1 MKKKILLL
9 SGDPNSINSE
19 LIFKTWKKLN
29 KTTRKSVYLISNFNL
44 MKAQFKKLRYP
55 IKIIKIKN
63 LDDEI
68 KGNFLKIINVDILF
82 KNSFDVPLK
91 SRSKFVI
98 ESLNIAHQLALRK
111 EVKGI
116 INCAIDKKLL
126 MKNGFGVTEYLASK
140 CKIKNNKEVMLIKNE
155 KLAIAPITTHIN
167 VKQIVKNISAK
178 KIVNKAKTIEKW
190 YKNIFN
196 FKPKIGILGLN
207 PHNAEL
213 RNNSEEVKIVIPAIK
228 KLKMSGLRVSGPLV
242 SDTLFINNYKNFDVV
257 IGMFH
262 DQVLAPFKALF
273 KFNAINITL
282 GLEYLRVSPD
292 HGTATNMIGK
302 NKSNPESL
310 IECVNFV
317 NKFGK

>member
-1 MKKKILLL
+1 
-9 SGDPNSINSE
+9 
-19 LIFKTWKKLN
+19 
-29 KTTRKSVYLISNFNL
+29 

-55 IKIIKIKN
+55 IKIIKINN

-68 KGNFLKIINVDILF
+68 RGNFLKIINVDILF
-82 KNSFDVPLK
+82 KNSLDVPLN

-98 ESLNIAHQLALRK
+98 KSLNVAHQLALRK

-116 INCAIDKKLL
+116 VNCAIDKKLL
-126 MKNGFGVTEYLASK
+126 KKNGFGVTEYLASK
-140 CKIKNNKEVMLIKNE
+140 CKIKNNKEVMLIKNK
-155 KLAIAPITTHIN
+155 KLAVATITTHIN
-167 VKQIVKNISAK
+167 VKQISKNISAK
-178 KIVNKAKTIEKW
+178 KIVNKTKIIEKW
-190 YKNIFN
+190 YKDIFS

-213 RNNSEEVKIVIPAIK
+213 RRNSEEVKIIIPAIK
-228 KLKMSGLRVSGPLV
+228 KLKKSGIKVSGPLV
-242 SDTLFINNYKNFDVV
+242 SDTLFISNYKNFDVV

-282 GLEYLRVSPD
+282 GLKYLRVSPD

-310 IECVNFV
+310 IQCINFV

>member
-29 KTTRKSVYLISNFNL
+29 KTTREKIYLISNFSL

-55 IKIIKIKN
+55 IKIIKINN

-68 KGNFLKIINVDILF
+68 RGNFLKIINVDILF
-82 KNSFDVPLK
+82 KNSLDVPLN

-98 ESLNIAHQLALRK
+98 KSLNVAHQLALRK

-126 MKNGFGVTEYLASK
+126 KKNGFGVTEYLASK
-140 CKIKNNKEVMLIKNE
+140 CKIKNNKEVMLIKNK
-155 KLAIAPITTHIN
+155 KLAVATITTHIN
-167 VKQIVKNISAK
+167 VKQISKNISAK
-178 KIVNKAKTIEKW
+178 KIVNKTKIIEKW
-190 YKNIFN
+190 YKDNFN

-213 RNNSEEVKIVIPAIK
+213 RKNSEEVKIVIPAIK
-228 KLKMSGLRVSGPLV
+228 KLKMLGIKVSGPLV
-242 SDTLFINNYKNFDVV
+242 SDTLFISNYKNFDVV

-282 GLEYLRVSPD
+282 GLKYLRVSPD

-310 IECVNFV
+310 IQCINFV

>member
-1 MKKKILLL
+1 
-9 SGDPNSINSE
+9 
-19 LIFKTWKKLN
+19 
-29 KTTRKSVYLISNFNL
+29 

-63 LDDEI
+63 IDDEVR
-68 KGNFLKIINVDILF
+68 GNFLKIINVDILF
-82 KNSFDVPLK
+82 KNSLDVPLT

-98 ESLNIAHQLALRK
+98 KSLNVAHQLALRK

-126 MKNGFGVTEYLASK
+126 KKNGFGVTEYLASK
-140 CKIKNNKEVMLIKNE
+140 CKIKNNKEVMLIKNK
-155 KLAIAPITTHIN
+155 KLAVATITTHIN
-167 VKQIVKNISAK
+167 VKQISKNISAK
-178 KIVNKAKTIEKW
+178 KIVNKTKIIEKW
-190 YKNIFN
+190 YKDIFN

-213 RNNSEEVKIVIPAIK
+213 RKNSEEVKIVIPAIK
-228 KLKMSGLRVSGPLV
+228 KLKMLGIKVSGPLV
-242 SDTLFINNYKNFDVV
+242 SDTLFISNYKNFDVV

-262 DQVLAPFKALF
+262 DQVLTPFKALF

-282 GLEYLRVSPD
+282 GLKYLRVSPD

-310 IECVNFV
+310 IHV
-317 NKFGK
+317 

>member
-29 KTTRKSVYLISNFNL
+29 KTTRKKINLISNFSL

-55 IKIIKIKN
+55 IKIIKINN

-68 KGNFLKIINVDILF
+68 RGNFLKIINVDILF
-82 KNSFDVPLK
+82 KNSLDVPLN

-98 ESLNIAHQLALRK
+98 KSLNVAHQLALRK

-126 MKNGFGVTEYLASK
+126 KKNGFGVTEYLASK
-140 CKIKNNKEVMLIKNE
+140 CKIKNNKEVMLIKNK
-155 KLAIAPITTHIN
+155 KLAVATITTHIN
-167 VKQIVKNISAK
+167 VKQISKNISAK
-178 KIVNKAKTIEKW
+178 KIVNKAKIIEKW
-190 YKNIFN
+190 YKDIFS

-213 RNNSEEVKIVIPAIK
+213 RRNSEEVKIIIPAIK
-228 KLKMSGLRVSGPLV
+228 KLKKSGIKVSGPLV
-242 SDTLFINNYKNFDVV
+242 SDTLFISNYKNFDVV

-262 DQVLAPFKALF
+262 DQVLTPFKALF

-282 GLEYLRVSPD
+282 GLKYLRVSPD

-310 IECVNFV
+310 IQCINFV

>member
-29 KTTRKSVYLISNFNL
+29 KTTRKKIYLISNFSL

-63 LDDEI
+63 IDDEVR
-68 KGNFLKIINVDILF
+68 GNFLKIINVDILF
-82 KNSFDVPLK
+82 KNSLDVPLT

-98 ESLNIAHQLALRK
+98 KSLNVAHQLALRK

-126 MKNGFGVTEYLASK
+126 KKNGFGVTEYLATK
-140 CKIKNNKEVMLIKNE
+140 CKIKNNKEVMLIKNK

-167 VKQIVKNISAK
+167 VKQISKNISAK
-178 KIVNKAKTIEKW
+178 KIVNKAKIIEKW
-190 YKNIFN
+190 YKDIFS

-213 RNNSEEVKIVIPAIK
+213 RRNSEEVKIIIPAIK
-228 KLKMSGLRVSGPLV
+228 KLKKSGIKVSGPLV
-242 SDTLFINNYKNFDVV
+242 SDTLFISNYKNFDVV

-262 DQVLAPFKALF
+262 DQVLTPFKALF

-282 GLEYLRVSPD
+282 GLKYLRVSPD

-310 IECVNFV
+310 IQCINFV

>member
-1 MKKKILLL
+1 
-9 SGDPNSINSE
+9 
-19 LIFKTWKKLN
+19 
-29 KTTRKSVYLISNFNL
+29 

-63 LDDEI
+63 IDDEVR
-68 KGNFLKIINVDILF
+68 GNFLKIINVDILF
-82 KNSFDVPLK
+82 KNSLDVPLT

-98 ESLNIAHQLALRK
+98 KSLNVAHQLALRK

-126 MKNGFGVTEYLASK
+126 KKNGFGVTEYLATK
-140 CKIKNNKEVMLIKNE
+140 CKIKNNKEVMLIKNK

-167 VKQIVKNISAK
+167 VKQISKNISA
-178 KIVNKAKTIEKW
+178 KIVNKAKIIEKW
-190 YKNIFN
+190 YKDIFS

-213 RNNSEEVKIVIPAIK
+213 RRNSEEVKIIIPAIK
-228 KLKMSGLRVSGPLV
+228 KLKKSGIKVSGPLV
-242 SDTLFINNYKNFDVV
+242 SDTLFISNYKNFDVV

-262 DQVLAPFKALF
+262 DQVLTPFKALF

-282 GLEYLRVSPD
+282 GLKYLRVSPD

-310 IECVNFV
+310 IECINFV